1 MSALQAA
8 MTRTKNHK
16 KKPRKPSSSKFSKD
30 HPNRKKYLQKITE
43 LVKREGKEKSKK
55 KDKTTSKKDNLSA
68 NLATLLLNR
77 KVQIALGDTSD
88 SESGNSSE

>member
-1 MSALQAA
+1 M
-8 MTRTKNHK
+8 
-16 KKPRKPSSSKFSKD
+16 
-30 HPNRKKYLQKITE
+30 
-43 LVKREGKEKSKK
+43 KRGGKEKIRK

-77 KVQIALGDTSD
+77 RVQMALGDTSD